1 MGVVVRHRATPNHH
15 PSHPSHLVLSIGVT
29 RKKKLWWLRKSRI
42 FTIESSLF
50 VWKWILWTIIWNT
63 TFFTLTFPL
72 KALLFY
78 MVYHIFRRTQMEPR
92 PRTAK
97 SPVLCWESGTTVISL
112 ISGLCI
118 CELLQSL
125 WKGYIYNNCLFKLFI
140 IVRIYIYTY
149 IYMKDIYIY
158 VLIIVWTILP
168 VLIR

>member
-72 KALLFY
+72 KLLLFY

-125 WKGYIYNNCLFKLFI
+125 WKGYIYIIIACSNCSSLWGYI
-140 IVRIYIYTY
+140 YIYIWRIYIYTY
-149 IYMKDIYIY
+149 IYMY
-158 VLIIVWTILP
+158 
-168 VLIR
+168 